1 MVSLEVR
8 KCGFGRGLSGLHC
21 GQCNERGPHLVFIQE
36 LQYSSPVLI
45 WVSGSVCHFKQR
57 VRSLLVWR
65 HGTLLSSRVVKGVS
79 GLQAS

>member
-1 MVSLEVR
+1 M
-8 KCGFGRGLSGLHC
+8 
-21 GQCNERGPHLVFIQE
+21 FIQE